1 MATWPTGMVT
11 FLFTDIEG
19 STEAWDQ
26 DPEAMG
32 YQVEAHDGIV
42 RNAVE
47 RHDGVIFATGG
58 DSFSVA
64 FARSVDAINAAI
76 LIQRELADSPCEF
89 SVRMG
94 IHRGGAIERDRD
106 YFGPTLNMTSR
117 LMDLAHGGQVLASAA
132 VAEGSAPSDVSF
144 HDLGD
149 HRLAGVSEQMR
160 VAQLVA
166 EGLRRSFPPLR
177 SSRLLTPL
185 PVKALPLPR
194 RSGALIGRGADVEL
208 VIDALSEWPVV
219 TLVGLGGIGKTR
231 IAVEAAHEVR
241 SRTGEQPIFVDVSM
255 ARTLEDLHAV
265 ISRSSGI
272 RESSG
277 STIIEALT
285 AVLSEY
291 PRLVVLDNC
300 EHLVAEVREVID
312 FLTRLVGVRVL
323 ATGREPLAVD
333 GEFVH
338 TVRSLP
344 TRAVDGADA
353 PAVELLFRAATSV
366 TPANWTDDSTTRQVA
381 SELCELLGGIP
392 LAIELAARRLPVLLP
407 HELRDELLRRR
418 SPEASTLA
426 RDVVREALDWT
437 VASLSDLERELYQ
450 LMGVSAGGLGLD
462 GLWLRDPADPRDV
475 VGAMRRLIDIGLVD
489 RTVHGSGDRM
499 RSRFS
504 MLVPVREHAAE
515 EVADP
520 ADRRRLEDMHTAIH
534 RRLART
540 LARDMIADPLTAV
553 AIAEDESNFISVIER
568 EMHRSPE
575 IAVEMLAYLDYFWVF
590 VGRSAHG
597 SRLAERVAEVL
608 DVSAGD
614 EPTILTRATLG
625 RTRGFLASIQGEHVV
640 ARRHLTESVEAFQTL
655 AARSDPESGLGAMAA
670 RGAGWSMFHLA
681 RNLTARH
688 FSRFGFEASVS
699 DEGDD
704 LLEADRL
711 YEQAAD
717 LFSRLGAARDRAFV
731 LPFRAWNAVIVG
743 DVGLEE
749 RFVEA
754 VDAATE
760 EHLVVPLGIA
770 QATHA
775 LYLLAR
781 TDRLDEARALLDQ
794 ATTTFESI
802 DDVYSLEIALMV
814 GAIAD
819 LVAGDVSGAAARL
832 GVALD
837 LFDVHGGSEWSGMV
851 TAIAMVV
858 ARPDVP
864 SSESGVGRWRAVLDS
879 FGIGE
884 ELAAGVAQADSA
896 DVSGLRVRLE
906 TVRDPVAT
914 GEESRWRGAAP

>member
-1 MATWPTGMVT
+1 MVT

-19 STEAWDQ
+19 STEAWDR
-26 DPEAMG
+26 DPESMG
-32 YQVEAHDGIV
+32 VQVEFHDGII
-42 RNAVE
+42 RDAVK

-58 DSFSVA
+58 DSFSAA
-64 FARSVDAINAAI
+64 FARSVDAINTATH
-76 LIQRELADSPCEF
+76 IQRELADSPCEF

-94 IHRGGAIERDRD
+94 MHRGGAIERDRD
-106 YFGPTLNMTSR
+106 YFGPTLNLTSR

-132 VAEGSAPSDVSF
+132 VADGSALSDVSF
-144 HDLGD
+144 HDLGE
-149 HRLAGVSEQMR
+149 HRLAGVSEPMR

-177 SSRLLTPL
+177 SSRLLTPS
-185 PVKALPLPR
+185 PVKPLPLPR
-194 RSGALIGRGADVEL
+194 RSGALIGRAADVEL
-208 VIDALSEWPVV
+208 VINALSEWPVV

-241 SRTGEQPIFVDVSM
+241 SRTGDQPIFVDVSI
-255 ARTLEDLHAV
+255 AGTLEDLHAV
-265 ISRSSGI
+265 IARSSGI

-277 STIIEALT
+277 STITEALT
-285 AVLSEY
+285 TVLSEY

-300 EHLVAEVREVID
+300 EHLVAEVRAVID
-312 FLTRLVGVRVL
+312 FLTRLGGVRVL
-323 ATGREPLAVD
+323 ATGREPLDVE

-344 TRAVDGADA
+344 TRGVEGSNA

-366 TPANWTDDSTTRQVA
+366 TPSNWTDDPTSRHAA

-426 RDVVREALDWT
+426 RDVVREALEWT
-437 VASLSDLERELYQ
+437 VGSLSDLEREVYR
-450 LMGVSAGGLGLD
+450 LMGVTAGGLGLD
-462 GLWLRDPADPRDV
+462 ALKLRDPADSRDV
-475 VGAMRRLIDIGLVD
+475 VGAMRRLIDVGLVD

-520 ADRRRLEDMHTAIH
+520 ADRRRLEETHTTIH
-534 RRLART
+534 LRLART
-540 LARDMIADPLTAV
+540 LAREMIADPLAAA
-553 AIAEDESNFISVIER
+553 AIAEDESNFIAVIER
-568 EMHRSPE
+568 EMDRSPE

-590 VGRSAHG
+590 VGRSGHG
-597 SRLAERVAEVL
+597 RRLTERVAGAV
-608 DVSAGD
+608 DASGD
-614 EPTILTRATLG
+614 DEATTLTRAMLG
-625 RTRGFLASIQGEHVV
+625 RTRGFLASIQGDHVV

-655 AARSDPESGLGAMAA
+655 AARTDPESGVGAMAA

-688 FSRFGFEASVS
+688 FSRFGFESSLS
-699 DEGDD
+699 DEGDE
-704 LLEADRL
+704 LLKADRL
-711 YEQAAD
+711 YSQAD
-717 LFSRLGAARDRAFV
+717 DVFSRLGAARDRAFV

-743 DVGLEE
+743 DAGLEE

-760 EHLVVPLGIA
+760 EHLVVPRGIA

-781 TDRLDEARALLDQ
+781 TDRLDEARDLLDE
-794 ATTTFESI
+794 ATTTFESF

-819 LVAGDVSGAAARL
+819 LVAGDVSAAASRL
-832 GVALD
+832 EAALD
-837 LFDVHGGSEWSGMV
+837 LSEVHGGSEWSGMV
-851 TAIAMVV
+851 AAIAMVV
-858 ARPDVP
+858 VRPDVV

-879 FGIGE
+879 LGIDE
-884 ELAAGVAQADSA
+884 RLAAGVAQSDSA
-896 DVSGLRVRLE
+896 EVSRLRVRLE
-906 TVRDPVAT
+906 SLRDPVAA
-914 GEESRWRGAAP
+914 GEKSAWRGAAP